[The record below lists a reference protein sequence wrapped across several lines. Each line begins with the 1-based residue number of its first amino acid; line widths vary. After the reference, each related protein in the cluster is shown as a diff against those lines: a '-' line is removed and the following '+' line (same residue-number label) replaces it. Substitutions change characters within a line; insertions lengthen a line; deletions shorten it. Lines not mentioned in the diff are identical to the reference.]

1 MNRFIATMLAF
12 CLIFTSTA
20 CTSQKAAPEL
30 RVGTYIGSASYSS
43 PDYNKTWHI
52 ELTFND
58 DFTFT
63 LVNENGEEKGAGT
76 YAQADSG
83 YTMTYTDGRT
93 CTFTILEDGTLSL
106 TDPLPYGTASL
117 DPAKVGDILLT
128 YAGETL
134 EIQQADAETTATQKP

>member
-1 MNRFIATMLAF
+1 MNRFIATLLAV

-30 RVGTYIGSASYSS
+30 RAETYIGSASYSS

-58 DFTFT
+58 DLTFT
-63 LVNENGEEKGAGT
+63 MVNENGEEKGAGT
-76 YAQADSG
+76 YAQVDSD

-93 CTFTILEDGTLSL
+93 ASFIVAADGSL
-106 TDPLPYGTASL
+106 NMTTDLPYGKSAIGPDLVDSII
-117 DPAKVGDILLT
+117 PSN
-128 YAGETL
+128 
-134 EIQQADAETTATQKP
+134 ADTQTGATSK